1 MTIQPRSIEELQ
13 AAITAH
19 PAMAIR
25 GGGTKSTPVADS
37 RLVTLETSALRNVTE
52 YSPEECVLTALG
64 GTPVSEINDCLA
76 RYGQYLPF
84 DPLLVDA
91 GATIG
96 GTIATGLS
104 GSGRHRYGGVRDFVI
119 GMRVVD
125 GEGRVIRSGG
135 KVVKNAAG
143 FLLHHGM
150 VGSLGRFGVIAEV
163 TLKVFPAPQARAT
176 VRVDVESGDGEETAR
191 RLQAFDLEAIDFEE
205 SERKTV
211 WARIAGRAESL
222 DERIDRVRR
231 VVGGVRMDAS
241 DADRLWADA
250 RELRWAPADSSLIK
264 ISGRAGDQMEVASRF
279 TCAGSDS
286 WIAVEDVT
294 SADAILKVTGGRG
307 LVVRGPRAG
316 TLIGRATPGVFEQRV
331 RGVLDPRD
339 RFSAASNPER

>member
-1 MTIQPRSIEELQ
+1 MTLQPRSIEELQ
-13 AAITAH
+13 AAITEH
-19 PAMAIR
+19 PAIAVR
-25 GGGTKSTPVADS
+25 GGGTKSTPVPSPVA
-37 RLVTLETSALRNVTE
+37 TLEMSALRGVTE

-64 GTPVSEINDCLA
+64 GTPVSEINDCLSA
-76 RYGQYLPF
+76 NGQYLPF

-150 VGSLGRFGVIAEV
+150 VGSLGRFGAIAEV

-176 VRVDVESGDGEETAR
+176 VRVESDDGEWTAR
-191 RLQAFDLEAIDFEE
+191 RLQAFDLEAIDFDSGQTVE
-205 SERKTV
+205 TV

-222 DERIDRVRR
+222 DERIDRVRS

-264 ISGRAGDQMEVASRF
+264 ISGSAGDQMTVASRF
-279 TCAGSDS
+279 TCAGSNS

-294 SADAILKVTGGRG
+294 NADAILKVTGGRG

-316 TLIGRATPGVFEQRV
+316 TLIGRATPGVFDERV
-331 RGVLDPRD
+331 RSVLDPRN
-339 RFSAASNPER
+339 RFSAAPDPQR